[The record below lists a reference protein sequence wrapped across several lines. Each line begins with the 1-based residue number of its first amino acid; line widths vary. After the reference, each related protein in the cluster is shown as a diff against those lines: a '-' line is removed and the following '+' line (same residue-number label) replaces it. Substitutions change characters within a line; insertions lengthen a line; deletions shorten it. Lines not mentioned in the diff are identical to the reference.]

1 MLSLACCSGKH
12 FFNTAE
18 EGENVTGG
26 GLGMESA
33 IDVAAAAA
41 SSEGDAWCL
50 REAEWVPGIAAVDV
64 DVAVDSPLW
73 AVRICHL
80 DVGVRQRMWTWRQRR
95 GS

>member
-1 MLSLACCSGKH
+1 VLFDA
-12 FFNTAE
+12 AE

-41 SSEGDAWCL
+41 SSEGDAWCP
-50 REAEWVPGIAAVDV
+50 REAEWGPSVTVVDA

-73 AVRICHL
+73 AVRIRHS
-80 DVGVRQRMWTWRQRR
+80 DVGVQQQMWMQRQRR
-95 GS
+95 DS